1 MLAGRDPERGASAVE
16 EVRGIACAAP
26 ALASRGSTVSYE
38 ALDWRDTAALEA
50 ALDRAAAVV
59 HTAGPYAG
67 EQPDVLKAAIG
78 ARVPVYVDLSDPVA
92 YLDAAAALDG
102 AARDA
107 GTLALC
113 AAGAFPGMSNVLAM
127 ECAHRLGQ
135 PVKDLRFSYFT
146 AGLGGSGDINLFITN
161 EGFGD
166 PVPVFRGGELRP
178 QLESGGASR
187 RVEFFLSPDSAAQ
200 ALVGERTVWSWPF
213 PEGCTVARAL
223 AISGDSSVGMGTA
236 PEIWNGVM
244 GLMVEVVPREWW
256 RSRAFSEGLARF
268 SKPLVQV
275 TDAFVGETHAMR
287 VDATADDGSS
297 ASVVQAH
304 RSFREVVGQSCAEF
318 TAALLESRGLLERAG
333 DGDGPAVKLPESAG
347 VFLPEQL
354 LADEEARR
362 TVLERL
368 LSVEGTVDYEY
379 QVVSP
384 R

>member
-1 MLAGRDPERGASAVE
+1 
-16 EVRGIACAAP
+16 
-26 ALASRGSTVSYE
+26 
-38 ALDWRDTAALEA
+38 
-50 ALDRAAAVV
+50 
-59 HTAGPYAG
+59 
-67 EQPDVLKAAIG
+67 
-78 ARVPVYVDLSDPVA
+78 
-92 YLDAAAALDG
+92 
-102 AARDA
+102 
-107 GTLALC
+107 
-113 AAGAFPGMSNVLAM
+113 
-127 ECAHRLGQ
+127 
-135 PVKDLRFSYFT
+135 
-146 AGLGGSGDINLFITN
+146 
-161 EGFGD
+161 
-166 PVPVFRGGELRP
+166 
-178 QLESGGASR
+178 
-187 RVEFFLSPDSAAQ
+187 
-200 ALVGERTVWSWPF
+200 
-213 PEGCTVARAL
+213 
-223 AISGDSSVGMGTA
+223 MGTA

-244 GLMVEVVPREWW
+244 GLMVDVVPREWW

-287 VDATADDGSS
+287 VDATADDGSRAS
-297 ASVVQAH
+297 AVQAH